1 MNEIVS
7 GVIERVTFH
16 NPENGF
22 AVLKVH
28 VRGKIGLV
36 TVIGNLPSVNA
47 GEFLEGEGV
56 WIQDRDHGPQFKAAA
71 LRCSPPHS
79 LAGIEKYLGSGLIKG
94 IGPSYAQKIVTVFG
108 LKTLQI
114 IDESPSFLKQIKGLG
129 PKRIELIRQS
139 WKENKTIRDIMVFLQ
154 SYGIGT
160 ARAFRI
166 FKTYG
171 QDAVTLIREN
181 PYRLAK
187 DIRGVGFQTADE
199 LAQKI
204 GINPHGLERA
214 RAAIYYSL
222 ERLANEGHVGVPEEE
237 LIDHAIQ
244 LTTIPIAII
253 QEALASEVESGV
265 VIIDSVYGSKW
276 AFAKALYTAEKS
288 LAANLLKLATGAHPL
303 QSKNCDS
310 EIKNILAKSGLELDE
325 QQLQAVQM
333 ASAKKIL
340 ILTGGPGVGKTTII
354 RLILDL
360 FEKFGKTCIL
370 CAPTGRAARRI
381 AESTGREAKTI
392 HRTLEFDA
400 SIGGFRRD
408 PSQPLEANLVV
419 VDETSMVDTVLMH
432 HLVRAVPAHACL
444 LLVGDVDQLPSVGPG
459 RILSDMI
466 DSRMFS
472 TVRLTKIFRQAGR
485 SFIVRAAH
493 SVLHGEFPD
502 SAPNA
507 EGDFFFIE
515 SEAPLQVAEKVLAM
529 VHDRIPKKFNFDPMK
544 DIQVLTPMNRT
555 ELGAGEFNRKMQDL
569 LNPLAGRIEIERFG
583 TKFRNCD
590 KVIQMQNNY
599 QKEVFNG
606 DVGFIKEINESEKE
620 LTVDF
625 EGRLVVYDFGELD
638 EISLAYALTI
648 HKSQGSEYPAVVLPI
663 HTQHYMMLQRNLLYT
678 GITRGKKLVIVV
690 GTKKALEIAI
700 SRQDHRK
707 RHTALVQWLTVNYRS

>member
-36 TVIGNLPSVNA
+36 TIVGNISSVNA

-71 LRCSPPHS
+71 LRCSPPHT

-94 IGPSYAQKIVTVFG
+94 IGPSYAQKIVAVFG
-108 LKTLQI
+108 EKTLQI
-114 IDESPSFLKQIKGLG
+114 IDESPSFLKDVKGLG

-139 WKENKTIRDIMVFLQ
+139 WKENKAIRDIMVFLQ
-154 SYGIGT
+154 SNGIGT
-160 ARAFRI
+160 TRAVRI

-171 QDAVTLIREN
+171 QDSVALIRQN

-187 DIRGVGFQTADE
+187 DIRGIGFQTADE
-199 LAQKI
+199 LAQRL
-204 GINPHGLERA
+204 GINPHGVERA
-214 RAAIYYSL
+214 RAALYYSL
-222 ERLANEGHVGVPEEE
+222 ERLADDGHVGVPEEE
-237 LIDHAIQ
+237 LIDYAIT
-244 LTTIPIAII
+244 LTSIPIEVI
-253 QEALASEVESGV
+253 QEALASEVATGV
-265 VIIDSVYGSKW
+265 VIIEMVSGSKW
-276 AFAKALYTAEKS
+276 AFAKSLHLAEKS
-288 LAANLLKLATGAHPL
+288 LAANLIRLATGAHPL
-303 QSKNCDS
+303 HGRNCDA
-310 EIKNILAKSGLELDE
+310 EIGVILQKSGLELDDH
-325 QQLQAVQM
+325 QLEAVQM
-333 ASAKKIL
+333 ASSKKIL

-360 FEKFGKTCIL
+360 FEKFGKKTVL
-370 CAPTGRAARRI
+370 CAPTGRAARRL
-381 AESTGREAKTI
+381 AESTGRESKTI

-400 SIGGFRRD
+400 SVGGFRKE
-408 PSQPLEANLVV
+408 PSQPLDADLVV

-432 HLVRAVPAHACL
+432 HLIRAIPPRACL
-444 LLVGDVDQLPSVGPG
+444 VLVGDVDQLPSVGPG
-459 RILSDMI
+459 RVLSDMI
-466 DSRMFS
+466 YSRLFS

-493 SVLHGEFPD
+493 SVLHGEFPN
-502 SAPNA
+502 SAPTA
-507 EGDFFFIE
+507 EGDFFFVE
-515 SEAPLQVAEKVLAM
+515 SEQPAQVSEKVLAM
-529 VHDRIPKKFNFDPMK
+529 VYDRIPKKFNFDPVK

-555 ELGAGEFNRKMQDL
+555 ELGAGEFNKKMQDL
-569 LNPLAGRIEIERFG
+569 LNPLNGRLEIERFG
-583 TKFRNCD
+583 TKFRNND

-606 DVGFIKEINESEKE
+606 DVGYIREINESDKE
-620 LTVDF
+620 LTIDF
-625 EGRLVVYDFGELD
+625 DGRIVVYDFGELD

-707 RHTALVQWLTVNYRS
+707 RHTALVQRLTKEEDF